1 MNKEEEEKILEDAI
15 ELVSLAFL
23 KTKSYLE
30 MFRCEDNVEL
40 QLQMHKAVFS
50 KIIRIAH
57 AKYPSALHYFYEN
70 DCNISSVEGETQE
83 RKMICSFS
91 FLPSN
96 ASFSLWEKIQF
107 GLLKIPFEVGFKAF
121 FRLLK
126 AESVYAEKYRKHLNG
141 RCAIEVG
148 RMVVHPS
155 CQGKGTGLRCLGN
168 ALKEEADKHELPVI
182 LSTQDERNVR
192 FYSKL

>member
-1 MNKEEEEKILEDAI
+1 MNEEEEKILEDATN
-15 ELVSLAFL
+15 LVSLAFL
-23 KTKSYLE
+23 KTKSYIE
-30 MFRCEDNVEL
+30 MFRCEDNEEL
-40 QLQMHKAVFS
+40 QLQMHKALFS

-57 AKYPSALHYFYEN
+57 SKYPSALHYFYDNET
-70 DCNISSVEGETQE
+70 DKTSVEGEKQE
-83 RKMICSFS
+83 RTMICSFS

-96 ASFSLWEKIQF
+96 MSFSLWEKIQF
-107 GLLKIPFEVGFKAF
+107 GLLKLPFEIGLKGF
-121 FRLLK
+121 FRILK
-126 AESVYAEKYRKHLNG
+126 AEAVYAEKCKKHLNG
-141 RCAIEVG
+141 RLAIEVG

-168 ALKEEADKHELPVI
+168 ALKEEADKQGLLVI